1 MQEIRET
8 KRVIVLGAL
17 NSGAINA
24 VELLKEA
31 DLDPI
36 LVAPKIEKS
45 KIDGITNKCFAVD
58 ITAENLYEIIRQT
71 NPNAILPTFGGQ
83 LAINACIELEKS
95 GLFKA
100 LGIEI
105 LGTNLD
111 SLKKIFDREL
121 FSESLRE
128 KGISTPKSKTI
139 NNLSDAKKFASEY
152 GYPVIV
158 RAAATTM
165 KPGGDLCNNYRE
177 LQINFNNAIEQ
188 SPVKNCLIEASVTG
202 YKELEFEVM
211 RDELD
216 NCILI
221 GSFEDF
227 DAVGIHAADS
237 IVVSPI
243 KTLNNYQFN
252 MLRTVSIKLARM
264 FRIIGSCNIRIAFNS
279 STNKYYI
286 LEMNASY
293 NRSSALVATITT
305 YPVAEVI
312 TKVSIGETLMDIQRV
327 GSEILTAANEPIL
340 DYVAIKIPNWSDKIN
355 RTRLGTRKK
364 ATSQLVAFGRTLESA
379 LMKAIRSIPIRE
391 IDGKFMRNMKVDD
404 FKLEE
409 NLVHAQSDRIF
420 YIAEAFRRE
429 YSIQEVSRLSKI
441 DPQFLLVIKNLV
453 NYFNDSN
460 MYDASLENIKASK
473 MMGYSDFWLSE
484 NWNIQESELYNLRTK
499 NHVSVKYN
507 RMDSSAGT
515 IDSTAPYFY
524 GTYEDLDELDEGKN
538 QLDILIV
545 DGVSKLSTKNFVR
558 NQTLSILSKSGLKIG
573 LISNSPD
580 TLSMAVS
587 LPITIFVEPV
597 TYESIKNIYER
608 CNPKTICCKDP
619 KGISDKLIDQLY
631 DSDFKVVTWDELD
644 KSNED

>member
-1 MQEIRET
+1 MQKIKET

-24 VELLKEA
+24 VELLKETG
-31 DLDPI
+31 LKPI
-36 LVAPKIEKS
+36 LVAPKIDGY
-45 KIDGITNKCFAVD
+45 KIEGITDEWFTVEVN
-58 ITAENLYEIIRQT
+58 AENLYEIIRQT
-71 NPNAILPTFGGQ
+71 NPGAILPTFGGQ
-83 LAINACIELEKS
+83 MAINACMELERS
-95 GLFKA
+95 GLFNA

-105 LGTNLD
+105 LGTNLN

-121 FSESLRE
+121 FSEALRE

-139 NNLSDAKKFASEY
+139 NTISDAEKFASEY

-165 KPGGDLCNNYRE
+165 KPGGDLCNNFKE
-177 LQINFNNAIEQ
+177 LQKNFKNAIEQ

-243 KTLNNYQFN
+243 NTLNNYQFN
-252 MLRTVSIKLARM
+252 MLRTVSLKLARM
-264 FRIIGSCNIRIAFNS
+264 FRIIGSCNIRIAFDS

-293 NRSSALVATITT
+293 NRSSALVATVTT

-312 TKVSIGETLMDIQRV
+312 TKVSFGENLIDIKRV
-327 GSEILTAANEPIL
+327 GSKILTAANEPIL

-391 IDGKFMRNMKVDD
+391 IDGKFMSNMKVDD
-404 FKLEE
+404 FELEE

-420 YIAEAFRRE
+420 YIAEAFRRD
-429 YSIQEVSRLSKI
+429 YTIREVSRLSKI
-441 DPQFLLVIKNLV
+441 DPQFLVVINNLV
-453 NYFNDSN
+453 NYFNKGN
-460 MYDASLENIKASK
+460 MYNANLDNIKSAK
-473 MMGYSDFWLSE
+473 MMGYSDFWMSK
-484 NWNIQESELYNLRTK
+484 NWNMQESELYNNRTK
-499 NHVSVKYN
+499 ADISVKYN

-515 IDSTAPYFY
+515 LDSTAPYFY
-524 GTYEDLDELDEGKN
+524 GTYEELDELVESEN
-538 QLDILIV
+538 QLDVLIV
-545 DGVSKLSTKNFVR
+545 DGVSKLSSENFVR
-558 NQTLSILSKSGLKIG
+558 NQTLSILAKSGLKIG

-587 LPITIFVEPV
+587 MPITIFVEPV
-597 TYESIKNIYER
+597 TFESIKNIYER
-608 CNPKTICCKDP
+608 CNPKTICLKDP

-631 DSDFKVVTWDELD
+631 DSDFKVVTWNEL
-644 KSNED
+644 N